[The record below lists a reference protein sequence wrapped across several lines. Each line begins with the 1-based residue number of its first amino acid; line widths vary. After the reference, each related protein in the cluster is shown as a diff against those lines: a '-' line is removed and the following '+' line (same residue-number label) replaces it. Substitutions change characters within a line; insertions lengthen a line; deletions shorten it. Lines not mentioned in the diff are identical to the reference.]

1 MNPGGIQLLLV
12 EDNPGDSRLVREMLR
27 GVSDITVA
35 GVDSLAAAEGHLAS
49 REVDVV
55 LLDLGLPDSQGLDT
69 LARVRARYPALPVIV
84 FTGLDDEDTALKAVK
99 SGAQDYLVK
108 GRFDEYSLT
117 RAIRYAVERQ
127 RAETSLRKSEE
138 RYRTLFN
145 EMPVGVYRTGEDGRI
160 QDANPALAVLFGYA
174 SPDEMVGLN
183 VRDFYADPEEQLRWR
198 EAVKREGVLHDAEI
212 RVRRKD
218 GTLIWALDSGRIVRD
233 QPGLLTYFEGTLSD
247 VTERKRAE
255 GQLRYQA
262 TLLASVNDAIV
273 ASDAQFR
280 LTSWNPAAEAM
291 YGWREEEVLGQ
302 DGLEIVRTEWPD
314 VEAMEMRRTI
324 AETGHWRGEATQQ
337 RKDGTRF
344 PVEVNSRVLRDES
357 GQITDYISANRDIT
371 ERKQA
376 EQALR
381 DSEERYRTVVQSAGD
396 AIISIDS
403 AGGIVGWNAGAERMF
418 GYAEGEIRGQRLTRL
433 LPAPSVAGHLAGMD
447 RLRTGG
453 ETQIFGRALEA
464 EGSRKDGQVFPLELS
479 LSEWRVA
486 DESYFTAIIRDITE
500 RKQAKDALEESEEK
514 FRALAE
520 ASLFGIY
527 AYREKFV
534 YVNPAFS
541 TLTGYTVAELL
552 DMSFWDL
559 VHPEFRDLVRQRG
572 SARLRGEKVPEHY
585 EIKLV
590 RKDGSELWISA
601 AATAT
606 RLGGEPT
613 GIGIFTDITE
623 RKQAQDNLAASEAE
637 LRALFAAMTDVVI
650 VYNADGR
657 YLKIAPTNLAS
668 LYRPLDDI
676 LGKTVHE
683 ILPKEQADYIFA
695 KIGEALLT
703 DQVVHGEYALQVDGK
718 EVWFGSSAS
727 RIAENTIIWV
737 AHDITNRKQAEERIQ
752 RQVETLGVLYEL
764 SRALSAMDDFNAIL
778 DLVTRHT
785 AESAHVT
792 FACVLLL
799 EQDDLVLRAAYPV
812 RLLDQD
818 LQVGQR
824 EPLAAHPLFQRVLEE
839 NAPRVLESD
848 SLEGLECAP
857 FYLGVLQSLCIV
869 PLHVRERPF
878 GLLMLCE
885 TRHGAR
891 EPFTVEKLR
900 LASSIGD
907 QAVSSLQRALLHEE
921 TGRQLGQLAALHQ
934 IDQAIAGSID
944 MRLTLNVVL
953 EHVASQLNVDAAS
966 ALLLDPHSHTL
977 DFVAGRG
984 FRTGSPKDIHLRL
997 GEGYAG
1003 RAALERKAIHIPD
1016 LRHRGTDILRSPLVS
1031 AEGFVSYHC
1040 VPLIAKGQVK
1050 GVLEVFHRAWR
1061 DDDAAWVNYMETLAG
1076 QAAIAIDNAQLFE
1089 NLQRSNVGLMLAYD
1103 ATIEGWS
1110 RALDMRDKETEGHT
1124 QRVTEMT
1131 LHMARM
1137 TGLSEEELVH
1147 VRRGALLHD
1156 MGKLGVPDSILL
1168 KPGELT
1174 EAEWVLMRKHP
1185 TFAYEMLSP
1194 ITYLHPALDIPYC
1207 HHEKWDGSGYPRGLK
1222 AEQIPKAARIFALV
1236 DVFDALRSDRPYRP
1250 AWPLAKAVDHIRSLS
1265 GSHFDPDLVEP
1276 FLADVIA
1283 G

>member
-27 GVSDITVA
+27 EVSDITVA

-49 REVDVV
+49 REVDVA

-84 FTGLDDEDTALKAVK
+84 FTGLDDEDVALKAVK
-99 SGAQDYLVK
+99 AGAQDYLVK
-108 GRFDEYSLT
+108 GRFDEYLLT
-117 RAIRYAVERQ
+117 RAIRYAVERH
-127 RAETSLRKSEE
+127 RAEVALHESED

-218 GTLIWALDSGRIVRD
+218 GTLICALDSGRIVRD

-273 ASDAQFR
+273 ASDARFR

-291 YGWREEEVLGQ
+291 YGWREEEVLGK

-376 EQALR
+376 ELALR
-381 DSEERYRTVVQSAGD
+381 ESEARFRAVILTAND
-396 AIISIDS
+396 AIIIADG
-403 AGGIVGWNAGAERMF
+403 AGNVVAWNPGAERIF
-418 GYAEGEIRGQRLTRL
+418 GYTEIEVRGQPLTL
-433 LPAPSVAGHLAGMD
+433 LMPDHHHGGHLAGVS
-447 RLRTGG
+447 RLRTDA
-453 ETQIFGRALEA
+453 EPRFLGRVMEA
-464 EGSRKDGQVFPLELS
+464 EGRRKDGSDFPLELS
-479 LSEWRVA
+479 LSDWQIG
-486 DESYFTAIIRDITE
+486 DEKFYTATVRDIT
-500 RKQAKDALEESEEK
+500 D
-514 FRALAE
+514 
-520 ASLFGIY
+520 
-527 AYREKFV
+527 
-534 YVNPAFS
+534 
-541 TLTGYTVAELL
+541 
-552 DMSFWDL
+552 
-559 VHPEFRDLVRQRG
+559 
-572 SARLRGEKVPEHY
+572 
-585 EIKLV
+585 
-590 RKDGSELWISA
+590 
-601 AATAT
+601 
-606 RLGGEPT
+606 
-613 GIGIFTDITE
+613 
-623 RKQAQDNLAASEAE
+623 
-637 LRALFAAMTDVVI
+637 
-650 VYNADGR
+650 
-657 YLKIAPTNLAS
+657 
-668 LYRPLDDI
+668 
-676 LGKTVHE
+676 
-683 ILPKEQADYIFA
+683 
-695 KIGEALLT
+695 
-703 DQVVHGEYALQVDGK
+703 
-718 EVWFGSSAS
+718 
-727 RIAENTIIWV
+727 
-737 AHDITNRKQAEERIQ
+737 RKQAEDRIQ
-752 RQVETLGVLYEL
+752 RQVEALGVLYDL
-764 SRALSAMDDFNAIL
+764 SRTLSAMDDFDAIL
-778 DLVTRHT
+778 DLLTRSA

-799 EQDDLVLRAAYPV
+799 EQDDLVLRAAFPV

-818 LQVGQR
+818 LKVGQR
-824 EPLAAHPLFQRVLEE
+824 EPLAANPLFQRLLEE
-839 NAPRVLESD
+839 NAPRVLQSD
-848 SLEGLECAP
+848 SLEGGECTP
-857 FYLGVLQSLCIV
+857 FYLGDLQTLCIV

-885 TRHGAR
+885 TRNEAR
-891 EPFTVEKLR
+891 EPFTAEKLR

-907 QAVSSLQRALLHEE
+907 QAVSALQRALLNDE
-921 TGRQLGQLAALHQ
+921 TARQLGRLEALHQ

-944 MRLTLNVVL
+944 MRLTLSVVL
-953 EHVASQLNVDAAS
+953 EQVTSQLNVDAAS

-977 DFVAGRG
+977 DFVAARG
-984 FRTGSPKDIHLRL
+984 FRTGIPNDIHLRL

-1003 RAALERKAIHIPD
+1003 RAALERKLIHVPD
-1016 LRHRGTDILRSPLVS
+1016 LRHRGTDILRSPFVS

-1061 DDDAAWVNYMETLAG
+1061 DDDAAWESFLETLAG
-1076 QAAIAIDNAQLFE
+1076 QAAIAIDNSQLFE
-1089 NLQRSNVGLMLAYD
+1089 NLQRSSVGLMLAYD

-1131 LHMARM
+1131 LHMARL

-1156 MGKLGVPDSILL
+1156 MGKLGVPDNILL

-1250 AWPLAKAVDHIRSLS
+1250 AWPLDKTLAHIRSLS

-1276 FLADVIA
+1276 FLAEVMA